1 MSAAQEGVP
10 ATAAGMD
17 GPATPRQQA
26 LARLAA
32 SRARLRAQALPDA
45 AADAAG
51 GVDGRGLRPWWRL
64 LRRELGRTPLG
75 LAALA
80 WVERWWQRQPLAAAA
95 QQGAEEFRAAVLPV
109 VRRHPLAALAGA
121 MLLGGALVASRRW
134 WWGWAG
140 RRAGTWRGSLGAWV
154 WRQASDPAVQLLL
167 LGWIQQFSAA
177 RSAASAASAPA
188 TAQGPVSPTASE
200 PSAAPASAPDPA
212 EG

>member
-10 ATAAGMD
+10 AAAAGMD

-51 GVDGRGLRPWWRL
+51 GADGRGLRPWWRL
-64 LRRELGRTPLG
+64 LRRELGHTPLG

-95 QQGAEEFRAAVLPV
+95 QQGADEFRAAVLPV
-109 VRRHPLAALAGA
+109 VRRHPLAALTGA

-154 WRQASDPAVQLLL
+154 WRQARDPAAQLLL
-167 LGWIQQFSAA
+167 MSWIQQMATPRPAA
-177 RSAASAASAPA
+177 DARAAGASPPAPEPAAPSAP
-188 TAQGPVSPTASE
+188 P
-200 PSAAPASAPDPA
+200 AA
-212 EG
+212 GG

>member
-10 ATAAGMD
+10 AAAAGMN
-17 GPATPRQQA
+17 GPLTPRQQA

-32 SRARLRAQALPDA
+32 SRACLRAQALPDA

-51 GVDGRGLRPWWRL
+51 GADGRGLRPWWRL
-64 LRRELGRTPLG
+64 LRREWGRTPLG

-95 QQGAEEFRAAVLPV
+95 QQGAEEFRAVVLPV

-121 MLLGGALVASRRW
+121 ALLGGALVASRRW

-140 RRAGTWRGSLGAWV
+140 RRAGSWRGSLGAWV

-177 RSAASAASAPA
+177 RSAASAPAS
-188 TAQGPVSPTASE
+188 AQGPVPPAATDASVA
-200 PSAAPASAPDPA
+200 PDSSAPAEPA
-212 EG
+212 G

>member
-1 MSAAQEGVP
+1 MSAAQDGVP
-10 ATAAGMD
+10 DAAAG
-17 GPATPRQQA
+17 PVTPRQQA

-51 GVDGRGLRPWWRL
+51 GGGRGLRPWWRL

-75 LAALA
+75 LAAMA

-95 QQGAEEFRAAVLPV
+95 QQGAEEFRTAVLPV

-121 MLLGGALVASRRW
+121 ALLGGALVASRRW

-140 RRAGTWRGSLGAWV
+140 RRAGHWRGSLGAWV

-177 RSAASAASAPA
+177 RAAASAAPEPPVAPD
-188 TAQGPVSPTASE
+188 
-200 PSAAPASAPDPA
+200 SAAPVEPA
-212 EG
+212 G